1 LLDEVFANRHVIA
14 TVDLPNHLAPLV
26 QLLPESLGLDVARL
40 GKVLT
45 SHLAQK
51 HTILN
56 Y

>member
-1 LLDEVFANRHVIA
+1 MIAYLQGITRQRASWMLL
-14 TVDLPNHLAPLV
+14 LASAVL
-26 QLLPESLGLDVARL
+26 L